1 MKFQDFSFKLNDLL
15 IFNKTNLR
23 LLEKKESNLNL
34 NIKYWKKSGKIISL
48 KKGWYLLAE
57 KYEKESEKDSYLE
70 FVANKLIEPSYLSGE
85 YVLSK
90 YGVLTEAVAGITSM
104 TIMSGKEI
112 KNKLATFRYYS
123 ISNKLFLGYKTE
135 KKRGNIV
142 IFEAE
147 LSKALFDFLYVRFF
161 RNQVINEKSVE
172 DLRINWE
179 NISAKDF
186 EKSRAYLEETR
197 SKRMMALYDIIKNK
211 YYAD

>member
-1 MKFQDFSFKLNDLL
+1 MKFEDFSFKLNNLL

-23 LLEKKESNLNL
+23 LLEKKESNLDL

-70 FVANKLIEPSYLSGE
+70 FIANKLIEPSYLSGE

-90 YGVLTEAVAGITSM
+90 YGVLTEAVTGITSM
-104 TIMSGKEI
+104 TTMPGKEI

-123 ISNKLFLGYKTE
+123 ISDKLFRGYKTK
-135 KKRGNIV
+135 KKRGNMI

-172 DLRINWE
+172 YLRINWE
-179 NISAKDF
+179 NIPAKDF
-186 EKSRAYLEETR
+186 EKSREYLKETR
-197 SKRMMALYDIIKNK
+197 SRRMMVLYDIIKNK

>member
-1 MKFQDFSFKLNDLL
+1 MKFEDFSFKLDDLL

-70 FVANKLIEPSYLSGE
+70 FIANKLIEPSYLSGE
-85 YVLSK
+85 YVLNK
-90 YGVLTEAVAGITSM
+90 YGALTEAVTGITSM
-104 TIMSGKEI
+104 TTMSGKEI

-123 ISNKLFLGYKTE
+123 VSDKLFRGYKIK

-147 LSKALFDFLYVRFF
+147 LAKALFDFFYVRFF
-161 RNQVINEKSVE
+161 RNQAINEKSVE
-172 DLRINWE
+172 NLRINWE

-186 EKSRAYLEETR
+186 EKSRAYLKGTR
-197 SKRMMALYDIIKNK
+197 SRKMTALYDIIKNK
-211 YYAD
+211 YYAG

>member
-23 LLEKKESNLNL
+23 LLEKKESNLDL
-34 NIKYWKKSGKIISL
+34 NIKYWKRSGKIINL

-57 KYEKESEKDSYLE
+57 KYEKESEKDFYLE

-90 YGVLTEAVAGITSM
+90 YGVLTEAVTGITSM

-123 ISNKLFLGYKTE
+123 ISDKLFRGYKTE
-135 KKRGNIV
+135 KKRGNII

-186 EKSRAYLEETR
+186 EKSREYLKETR
-197 SKRMMALYDIIKNK
+197 SRRMTALYDIIKKK

>member
-1 MKFQDFSFKLNDLL
+1 MKFEDFSFKLNNLL

-23 LLEKKESNLNL
+23 LLEKKESNLDL

-70 FVANKLIEPSYLSGE
+70 FIANKLIEPSYLSGE

-90 YGVLTEAVAGITSM
+90 YGVLTEAVTSITSM
-104 TIMSGKEI
+104 TTMSGKEI

-123 ISNKLFLGYKTE
+123 ISDKLFRGYKTK
-135 KKRGNIV
+135 KKRGNMI

-161 RNQVINEKSVE
+161 RNQIINKKSVE
-172 DLRINWE
+172 YLRINWE

-186 EKSRAYLEETR
+186 EKSRAYLKETR
-197 SKRMMALYDIIKNK
+197 SRRMMVLYDIIKNK